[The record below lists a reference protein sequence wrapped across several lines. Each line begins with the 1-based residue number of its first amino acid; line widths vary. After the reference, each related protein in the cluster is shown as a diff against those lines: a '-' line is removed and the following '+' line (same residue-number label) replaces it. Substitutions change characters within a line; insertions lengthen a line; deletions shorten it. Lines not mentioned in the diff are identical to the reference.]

1 MNNHERRQI
10 MSGILI
16 AIALLAGAIIVI
28 GLSSKGNDLSNMSV
42 IASDVKLNKE
52 TPIGVLKEQ
61 LQKGNINREV
71 YEIFAS
77 EKYGLNIP

>member
-1 MNNHERRQI
+1 

-16 AIALLAGAIIVI
+16 AVVLLAAAIIVM
-28 GLSSKGNDLSNMSV
+28 GLSSKGNDSSIMSV
-42 IASDVKLNKE
+42 IASEVKLNKE
-52 TPIGVLKEQ
+52 TPTGVLKEQ